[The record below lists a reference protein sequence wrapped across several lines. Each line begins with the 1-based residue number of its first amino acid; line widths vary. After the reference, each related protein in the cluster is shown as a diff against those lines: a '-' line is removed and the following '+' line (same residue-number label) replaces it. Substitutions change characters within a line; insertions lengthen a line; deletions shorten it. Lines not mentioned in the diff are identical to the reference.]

1 MLFDLTLGR
10 ASQYWPL
17 AVAIIDG
24 ERSVTFGELNLRV
37 CRLAALL
44 HHKGFR
50 AGDRVAFL
58 LPNCLEFLE
67 VLFTCLRLGLI
78 AVPLNTRLTVSELD
92 AILEDSGARGVVG
105 HRDLP
110 QPNYRAEWQVTVGE
124 EPLEGTDGD
133 LPAAPFDPELVL
145 GLFYTSGTTG
155 VAKGVML
162 THANWQATVPHFS
175 QFIRMD
181 RHEVWLHAAPM
192 FHVADFPLILS
203 AVQAGARQVTLPR
216 FEPASFC
223 KAVEQHAVTQTLLIP
238 TMLNF
243 VTLHSELAA

>member
-1 MLFDLTLGR
+1 
-10 ASQYWPL
+10 
-17 AVAIIDG
+17 
-24 ERSVTFGELNLRV
+24 
-37 CRLAALL
+37 
-44 HHKGFR
+44 
-50 AGDRVAFL
+50 
-58 LPNCLEFLE
+58 
-67 VLFTCLRLGLI
+67 
-78 AVPLNTRLTVSELD
+78 
-92 AILEDSGARGVVG
+92 
-105 HRDLP
+105 
-110 QPNYRAEWQVTVGE
+110 
-124 EPLEGTDGD
+124 
-133 LPAAPFDPELVL
+133 
-145 GLFYTSGTTG
+145 
-155 VAKGVML
+155 ML

-181 RHEVWLHAAPM
+181 RHEVCLHAAPM